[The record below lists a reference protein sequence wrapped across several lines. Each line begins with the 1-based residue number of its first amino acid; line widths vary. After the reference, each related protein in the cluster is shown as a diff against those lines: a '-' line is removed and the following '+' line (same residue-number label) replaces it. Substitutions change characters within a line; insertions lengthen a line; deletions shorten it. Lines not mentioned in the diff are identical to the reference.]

1 MIALQH
7 LFSTVKETPD
17 LYLDELRME
26 LLETCGVSVS
36 ESTIW
41 RTLIKGGYTMKKV
54 CSHCYSLIIVQTMN
68 SYLVRRLSAA
78 KRSEPNLLFVSG
90 HMSQTSLFL
99 WTRVLLTAERHTVD
113 EHGQYVAGRLL
124 GRPFSVEDDGEFCK
138 YYRITTL
145 QLRLYLYQVLR
156 PSCVIPR
163 RWYHTLRHR

>member
-7 LFSTVKETPD
+7 LFSTLKETPD

-54 CSHCYSLIIVQTMN
+54 CSHYYTLIIVQIMD
-68 SYLVRRLSAA
+68 SHLVRRLSAA
-78 KRSEPNLLFVSG
+78 KKSELNLLLVSG
-90 HMSQTSLFL
+90 HMSQTNLLS
-99 WTRVLLTAERHTVD
+99 WMRVLLTAERHTVD

-124 GRPFSVEDDGEFCK
+124 GRPFSVEDNGEFCILS
-138 YYRITTL
+138 ITSL